1 MKTYGY
7 IRRSSSERNRANYS
21 VASQKRICESLA
33 KRDGRMIQKWVI
45 DYGASGTTLQ
55 RPHLQKML
63 REIANEKEDQIFL
76 YIWMASRLSRDVNH
90 CNS

>member
-33 KRDGRMIQKWVI
+33 KRDGRMIQKM
-45 DYGASGTTLQ
+45 G
-55 RPHLQKML
+55 H
-63 REIANEKEDQIFL
+63 
-76 YIWMASRLSRDVNH
+76 
-90 CNS
+90 